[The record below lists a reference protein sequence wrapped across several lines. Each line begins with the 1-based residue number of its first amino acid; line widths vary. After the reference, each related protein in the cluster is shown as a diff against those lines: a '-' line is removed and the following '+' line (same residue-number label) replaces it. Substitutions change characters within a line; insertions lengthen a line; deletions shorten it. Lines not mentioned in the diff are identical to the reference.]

1 MEYINSPQFSGIP
14 MDMYNANQNMPMYTQ
29 QMQQNPQVKNM
40 VPKPVPYQPPE
51 ITMEGSGKKKHLFSV
66 NKENSITID
75 DPSDFEVENR
85 KRRKKSKSE
94 LPTSKKVEGIVKAK
108 DEKSEKVD
116 GVVEDTPTSY
126 TYAETTGMLR
136 ETLGQIDA
144 INRELVRQFDTVSH
158 SRTMKN
164 KYNVMIG
171 LSENIGSGISNRIAA
186 IREIN
191 NSITKSNDLD
201 YKRYKDQKAAQSAM
215 NDDKY
220 IADLYKSFIAN
231 PQVNIQSPQ
240 VPQIDSSIFG
250 SGIVRAD
257 LKDGN
262 IAQGGQIDLGYL
274 NYESNLTPEQN
285 LMRYEGDPNVKQ
297 VVVYDASTGN
307 KMFQMMN
314 LATGQVIPNVPV
326 YDEMFMADT
335 TLDLKT
341 KTAKN
346 INLNETFP
354 IVVINDDVTSQY

>member
-1 MEYINSPQFSGIP
+1 
-14 MDMYNANQNMPMYTQ
+14 
-29 QMQQNPQVKNM
+29 
-40 VPKPVPYQPPE
+40 
-51 ITMEGSGKKKHLFSV
+51 
-66 NKENSITID
+66 
-75 DPSDFEVENR
+75 
-85 KRRKKSKSE
+85 
-94 LPTSKKVEGIVKAK
+94 
-108 DEKSEKVD
+108 
-116 GVVEDTPTSY
+116 
-126 TYAETTGMLR
+126 MLR

-144 INRELVRQFDTVSH
+144 INGELVRQFDMVSH

-231 PQVNIQSPQ
+231 PQVNVQSPQ
-240 VPQIDSSIFG
+240 VPQVDSSIFG
-250 SGIVRAD
+250 SGIVRAE
-257 LKDGN
+257 LRDGN

-297 VVVYDASTGN
+297 VVVYDE
-307 KMFQMMN
+307 
-314 LATGQVIPNVPV
+314 
-326 YDEMFMADT
+326 Y
-335 TLDLKT
+335 
-341 KTAKN
+341 
-346 INLNETFP
+346 
-354 IVVINDDVTSQY
+354 

>member
-1 MEYINSPQFSGIP
+1 
-14 MDMYNANQNMPMYTQ
+14 
-29 QMQQNPQVKNM
+29 
-40 VPKPVPYQPPE
+40 
-51 ITMEGSGKKKHLFSV
+51 
-66 NKENSITID
+66 
-75 DPSDFEVENR
+75 
-85 KRRKKSKSE
+85 
-94 LPTSKKVEGIVKAK
+94 
-108 DEKSEKVD
+108 
-116 GVVEDTPTSY
+116 
-126 TYAETTGMLR
+126 MLR

-144 INRELVRQFDTVSH
+144 INAELVRQFDMVSH

-231 PQVNIQSPQ
+231 PQVNVPSPQ
-240 VPQIDSSIFG
+240 VPQVDSSIFG

-257 LKDGN
+257 LRGGN

>member
-1 MEYINSPQFSGIP
+1 
-14 MDMYNANQNMPMYTQ
+14 
-29 QMQQNPQVKNM
+29 
-40 VPKPVPYQPPE
+40 
-51 ITMEGSGKKKHLFSV
+51 
-66 NKENSITID
+66 
-75 DPSDFEVENR
+75 
-85 KRRKKSKSE
+85 
-94 LPTSKKVEGIVKAK
+94 
-108 DEKSEKVD
+108 
-116 GVVEDTPTSY
+116 
-126 TYAETTGMLR
+126 
-136 ETLGQIDA
+136 
-144 INRELVRQFDTVSH
+144 
-158 SRTMKN
+158 
-164 KYNVMIG
+164 
-171 LSENIGSGISNRIAA
+171 
-186 IREIN
+186 
-191 NSITKSNDLD
+191 
-201 YKRYKDQKAAQSAM
+201 M